1 MQPTPQVQYFY
12 FVAFQRFRKELE
24 EMDAKRL
31 RRTSVL
37 AMINKHLLAVLDEMD
52 NPSHPRGSPP
62 RDHRGGHDGT
72 KRKV

>member
-24 EMDAKRL
+24 EMDAIRL

-37 AMINKHLLAVLDEMD
+37 AMIDKHLLAVLDEMD
-52 NPSHPRGSPP
+52 KP
-62 RDHRGGHDGT
+62 
-72 KRKV
+72 